1 MSRVL
6 SFRTKK
12 KGESFPPA
20 HPSHHHD
27 RPNAFAARI
36 LNAPA
41 WAARAFLLRDVSL
54 RAWGAMITDP
64 VFYLFA
70 IPAVILVGIGK
81 GGFSGVGLLSV
92 PLMALVV
99 PPLQAASIMLP
110 ILMVQDVV
118 GVWAFRKDYCGRDLK
133 YLFPSGIAGL
143 ALGYFFVR
151 DVPNGVIIIIV
162 GLIAAVFVIYQV
174 TRRGASAL
182 TPKDAALGPATIW
195 GTATGFTSFV
205 ANAGGPPFQ
214 VYMMPRLHSPRV
226 YAGTSTIFFAVLN
239 YIKFPAYIYL
249 GQMTAENL
257 LTSAVLSPLAIV
269 SIASGVWLVRRVSAD
284 SFYRI
289 VYALTF
295 AVGLKLLWDGARELN
310 LF

>member
-1 MSRVL
+1 
-6 SFRTKK
+6 
-12 KGESFPPA
+12 
-20 HPSHHHD
+20 
-27 RPNAFAARI
+27 
-36 LNAPA
+36 
-41 WAARAFLLRDVSL
+41 
-54 RAWGAMITDP
+54 MITDP

-110 ILMVQDVV
+110 LLMAQDIV
-118 GVWAFRKDYCGRDLK
+118 GVWAFRKDFSGRDLK
-133 YLFPSGIAGL
+133 FLFPAGLAGL
-143 ALGYFFVR
+143 ALGYVFVR

-162 GLIAAVFVIYQV
+162 GLIATVFVVFQ
-174 TRRGASAL
+174 TMRRGASAL
-182 TPKDAALGPATIW
+182 KPRDASIGSATVW
-195 GTATGFTSFV
+195 GAATGFTSFV

-239 YIKFPAYIYL
+239 YIKFPAYLYL
-249 GQMTAENL
+249 GQITSENL
-257 LTSAVLSPLAIV
+257 LTSAALTPLAV
-269 SIASGVWLVRRVSAD
+269 ASIAGGVWLVRRVSEER
-284 SFYRI
+284 FYSI
-289 VYALTF
+289 VYGLTF
-295 AVGLKLLWDGARELN
+295 VVGLKLLWDGGRDLH

>member
-1 MSRVL
+1 
-6 SFRTKK
+6 
-12 KGESFPPA
+12 
-20 HPSHHHD
+20 
-27 RPNAFAARI
+27 
-36 LNAPA
+36 
-41 WAARAFLLRDVSL
+41 
-54 RAWGAMITDP
+54 MISDP

-70 IPAVILVGIGK
+70 IPAVILVGVGK

-99 PPLQAASIMLP
+99 PPIQAASIMLP
-110 ILMVQDVV
+110 ILMVQDIV
-118 GVWAFRKDYCGRDLK
+118 GVWAFRKDYSARDLK
-133 YLFPSGIAGL
+133 LLFPAGIVGL

-151 DVPNGVIIIIV
+151 DVPNAYIIIIV
-162 GLIAAVFVIYQV
+162 GLIATVFVIHQT
-174 TRRGASAL
+174 TRRGVAAL
-182 TPKDAALGPATIW
+182 MGKEAALGPATLW

-214 VYMMPRLHSPRV
+214 VYMMPRRLSPRV

-239 YIKFPAYIYL
+239 YIKFPAYIHL
-249 GQMTAENL
+249 GQMTGENL
-257 LTSAVLSPLAIV
+257 LTSAVLMPLAIA
-269 SIASGVWLVRRVSAD
+269 SISAGVWLVRRVSAD

-295 AVGLKLLWDGARELN
+295 AVGVKLVWDGARELG

>member
-1 MSRVL
+1 
-6 SFRTKK
+6 
-12 KGESFPPA
+12 
-20 HPSHHHD
+20 
-27 RPNAFAARI
+27 
-36 LNAPA
+36 
-41 WAARAFLLRDVSL
+41 
-54 RAWGAMITDP
+54 MITDP

-81 GGFSGVGLLSV
+81 GGFSGVGLMSV

-110 ILMVQDVV
+110 LLMAQDIV
-118 GVWAFRKDYCGRDLK
+118 GVWAFRKDFSGRDLK
-133 YLFPSGIAGL
+133 LLFPAGLAGL
-143 ALGYFFVR
+143 ALGYVFVR
-151 DVPNGVIIIIV
+151 DVPNGLIIIIV
-162 GLIAAVFVIYQV
+162 GLIATIFVVFQV

-182 TPKDAALGPATIW
+182 KPRDASFGAATIW
-195 GTATGFTSFV
+195 GAATGFTSFV

-226 YAGTSTIFFAVLN
+226 YAGTSTILFALLN

-249 GQMTAENL
+249 GQITSENL
-257 LTSAVLSPLAIV
+257 LTSAALTPLALA
-269 SIASGVWLVRRVSAD
+269 SIACGVWLVRRVSEER
-284 SFYRI
+284 FYRI

-295 AVGLKLLWDGARELN
+295 AVGLKRLWDGARDLN